1 MERMK
6 KRVYGIIGL
15 SSLMSNWNADFTG
28 NPKSTLDGRIFGSDK
43 ALKYSFRKLWN
54 DQGRKVLYFKTLKKD
69 NLQPMELEEKYEEL
83 FGEGEKSG
91 SKKAKGDKELIV
103 LSNLFN
109 TVDGKQFGITFPSK
123 KYSQFSVT
131 GAVQIKQ
138 GYNFY
143 KNTVNIQD
151 VLSPFKNSNNKDADN
166 SSIGKM
172 IFTDETHYFY
182 PFIINPMAYK
192 EYEKLGLT
200 NGYTEEDYKLFKE
213 TALKSVTALNSASK
227 FGCSNEFALFIE
239 TDEFLDMPVID
250 RFLSYEKRT
259 NESKAKIKFNLNS
272 VLELYKKDIKK
283 VEVYYNPD
291 FIEFET
297 DLENVETFIL

>member
-6 KRVYGIIGL
+6 KRVYGIIGV

-54 DQGRKVLYFKTLKKD
+54 DQGKKVLYFKTLKKD
-69 NLQPMELEEKYEEL
+69 NLQPMELDEKYEEL

>member
-6 KRVYGIIGL
+6 KRVYGIIGV

-69 NLQPMELEEKYEEL
+69 NLQPMELDEKYEEL

-138 GYNFY
+138 GFNFY

-239 TDEFLDMPVID
+239 TDEFLDMLVID

>member
-6 KRVYGIIGL
+6 KRVYGIIGV

-69 NLQPMELEEKYEEL
+69 NLQPMELDEKYEEL

-192 EYEKLGLT
+192 KYEKLGLT
-200 NGYTEEDYKLFKE
+200 SGYTEEDYKLFKE

>member
-6 KRVYGIIGL
+6 KRVYGIIGV

-69 NLQPMELEEKYEEL
+69 NLQPMELDEKYEEL

-138 GYNFY
+138 GFNFY

-151 VLSPFKNSNNKDADN
+151 VLSPFKNSNNKDGDN

-259 NESKAKIKFNLNS
+259 NESKAKIKFKLNS

>member
-6 KRVYGIIGL
+6 KRVYGIIGV

-69 NLQPMELEEKYEEL
+69 NLQPMELDEKYEEL

>member
-6 KRVYGIIGL
+6 KRVYGIIGV

-54 DQGRKVLYFKTLKKD
+54 DQGKKVLYFKTLKKD
-69 NLQPMELEEKYEEL
+69 NLQPMELDEKYEEL

-103 LSNLFN
+103 LSNLLN

-272 VLELYKKDIKK
+272 VLGLYKKDIKK

>member
-6 KRVYGIIGL
+6 KRVYGIIGV

-69 NLQPMELEEKYEEL
+69 NLQPMELDEKYEEL

-103 LSNLFN
+103 LLNLFN

-138 GYNFY
+138 GFNFY
-143 KNTVNIQD
+143 KNTVNIQE

>member
-69 NLQPMELEEKYEEL
+69 NLQPMELDEKYEEL

>member
-69 NLQPMELEEKYEEL
+69 NLQPMELDEKYEEL

-138 GYNFY
+138 GFNFY

-200 NGYTEEDYKLFKE
+200 EGYTEEDYKLFKE

-239 TDEFLDMPVID
+239 TDEFLEMPVID

>member
-6 KRVYGIIGL
+6 KRVYGIIGV

-54 DQGRKVLYFKTLKKD
+54 DQGKKVLYFKTLKKD
-69 NLQPMELEEKYEEL
+69 NLQPMELDEKYEEL

-138 GYNFY
+138 GFNFY

>member
-6 KRVYGIIGL
+6 KRVYGIIGV

-250 RFLSYEKRT
+250 RFFSYEKRT
-259 NESKAKIKFNLNS
+259 NESKAKIKFKLNS

-297 DLENVETFIL
+297 DLENVETFIF

>member
-259 NESKAKIKFNLNS
+259 NESKAKIKFKLNS

>member
-6 KRVYGIIGL
+6 KRVYGIIGV

-69 NLQPMELEEKYEEL
+69 NLQPMELDEKYEEL

-138 GYNFY
+138 GFNFY

>member
-6 KRVYGIIGL
+6 KRVYGIIGV

-69 NLQPMELEEKYEEL
+69 NLQPMELDEKYEEL

-138 GYNFY
+138 GFNFY

-272 VLELYKKDIKK
+272 VLGLYKKDIKK

>member
-6 KRVYGIIGL
+6 KRVYGIIGV

-28 NPKSTLDGRIFGSDK
+28 NPKSTLEGRIFGSDK

-69 NLQPMELEEKYEEL
+69 NLQPMELDEKYEEL

-138 GYNFY
+138 GFNFY

-272 VLELYKKDIKK
+272 VLGLYKKDIKK

>member
-6 KRVYGIIGL
+6 KRVYGIIGV

-69 NLQPMELEEKYEEL
+69 NLQPMELDEKYEEL

-151 VLSPFKNSNNKDADN
+151 VLSTFKNSNNKEADN

>member
-6 KRVYGIIGL
+6 KRVYGIIGV

-69 NLQPMELEEKYEEL
+69 NLQPMELDEKYEEL

-259 NESKAKIKFNLNS
+259 NESKAKIKFKLNS

-297 DLENVETFIL
+297 DLENIETFIL

>member
-6 KRVYGIIGL
+6 KRVYGIIGV

-69 NLQPMELEEKYEEL
+69 NLQPMELDEKYEEL

-138 GYNFY
+138 GFNFY

-200 NGYTEEDYKLFKE
+200 EGYTEEDYKLFKE
-213 TALKSVTALNSASK
+213 TSLKSVTALNSASK

-239 TDEFLDMPVID
+239 TDEFLEMPVID

>member
-69 NLQPMELEEKYEEL
+69 NLQPMELDEKYEEL

-138 GYNFY
+138 GFNFY

-272 VLELYKKDIKK
+272 VLGLYKKDIKK

>member
-6 KRVYGIIGL
+6 KRVYGIIGV
-15 SSLMSNWNADFTG
+15 SSLMSNWNADFIG

-69 NLQPMELEEKYEEL
+69 NLQPMELDEKYEEL

-138 GYNFY
+138 GFNFY

>member
-69 NLQPMELEEKYEEL
+69 NLQPMELDEKYEEL

-259 NESKAKIKFNLNS
+259 NESKAKIKFKLNS

>member
-6 KRVYGIIGL
+6 KRVYGIIGV

-69 NLQPMELEEKYEEL
+69 NLQPMELDEKYEEL

-138 GYNFY
+138 GFNFY

-297 DLENVETFIL
+297 DLENIETFIL

>member
-6 KRVYGIIGL
+6 KRVYGIIGV

-69 NLQPMELEEKYEEL
+69 NLQPMELDEKYEEL

-138 GYNFY
+138 GFNFY

-250 RFLSYEKRT
+250 RFLSYEKRK

-272 VLELYKKDIKK
+272 VLGLYKKDIKK

>member
-6 KRVYGIIGL
+6 KRVYGIIGV

-69 NLQPMELEEKYEEL
+69 NLQPMELDEKYEEL

-138 GYNFY
+138 GFNFY

-291 FIEFET
+291 FIEFKT

>member
-6 KRVYGIIGL
+6 KRVYGIIGV

-69 NLQPMELEEKYEEL
+69 NLQPMELDEKYEEL

-259 NESKAKIKFNLNS
+259 NESKAKIKFKLNS

>member
-69 NLQPMELEEKYEEL
+69 NLQPMELDEKYEEL

-138 GYNFY
+138 GFNFY

>member
-6 KRVYGIIGL
+6 KRVYGIIGV

-69 NLQPMELEEKYEEL
+69 NLQPMELDEKYEEL

-138 GYNFY
+138 GFNFY
-143 KNTVNIQD
+143 KNTINIQD

>member
-6 KRVYGIIGL
+6 ERVYGIIGV

-69 NLQPMELEEKYEEL
+69 NLQPMELDEKYEEL

>member
-6 KRVYGIIGL
+6 KRVYGIIGV

-69 NLQPMELEEKYEEL
+69 NLQPMELDEKYEEL

-239 TDEFLDMPVID
+239 TDEFLDIPVID

-272 VLELYKKDIKK
+272 VLGLYKKDIKK

>member
-6 KRVYGIIGL
+6 KREYGIIGV

-69 NLQPMELEEKYEEL
+69 NLQPMELDEKYEEL

>member
-6 KRVYGIIGL
+6 KRVYGIIGV

-54 DQGRKVLYFKTLKKD
+54 DQGKKVLYFKTLKKD
-69 NLQPMELEEKYEEL
+69 NLQPMELDEKYEEL

-259 NESKAKIKFNLNS
+259 NESKAKIKFKLNS

>member
-6 KRVYGIIGL
+6 KRVYGIIGV

-69 NLQPMELEEKYEEL
+69 NLQPMELDEKYEEL

-138 GYNFY
+138 GFNFY

-200 NGYTEEDYKLFKE
+200 EGYTEEDYKLFKE

-239 TDEFLDMPVID
+239 TDEFLEMPVID

>member
-54 DQGRKVLYFKTLKKD
+54 DQGRKVLYIKTLKKD
-69 NLQPMELEEKYEEL
+69 NLQPMELDEKYEEL

-259 NESKAKIKFNLNS
+259 NESKAKIKFKLNS

>member
-6 KRVYGIIGL
+6 KRVYGIIGV

-69 NLQPMELEEKYEEL
+69 NLQPMELDEKYEEL
-83 FGEGEKSG
+83 FGEGGKSG

-138 GYNFY
+138 GFNFY

>member
-6 KRVYGIIGL
+6 KRVYGIIGV

-69 NLQPMELEEKYEEL
+69 NLQPMELDEKYEEL

-151 VLSPFKNSNNKDADN
+151 VLSPFKNSYNKDADN
-166 SSIGKM
+166 SLGK
-172 IFTDETHYFY
+172 
-182 PFIINPMAYK
+182 
-192 EYEKLGLT
+192 
-200 NGYTEEDYKLFKE
+200 
-213 TALKSVTALNSASK
+213 
-227 FGCSNEFALFIE
+227 
-239 TDEFLDMPVID
+239 
-250 RFLSYEKRT
+250 
-259 NESKAKIKFNLNS
+259 
-272 VLELYKKDIKK
+272 
-283 VEVYYNPD
+283 
-291 FIEFET
+291 
-297 DLENVETFIL
+297 

>member
-54 DQGRKVLYFKTLKKD
+54 DQGRKVLYIKTLKKD
-69 NLQPMELEEKYEEL
+69 NLQPMELDEKYEEL

-138 GYNFY
+138 GFNFY

-200 NGYTEEDYKLFKE
+200 EGYTEEDYKLFKE
-213 TALKSVTALNSASK
+213 VALKSVTALNSASK

-239 TDEFLDMPVID
+239 TDEFLEMPVID

>member
-69 NLQPMELEEKYEEL
+69 NLQPMELDEKYEEL

-138 GYNFY
+138 GFNFY

-151 VLSPFKNSNNKDADN
+151 VLSPFKNSNNKEADN

>member
-6 KRVYGIIGL
+6 KRVYGIIGV

-69 NLQPMELEEKYEEL
+69 NLQPMELDEKYEEL

-138 GYNFY
+138 GFNFY

-192 EYEKLGLT
+192 EYENLGLT

>member
-54 DQGRKVLYFKTLKKD
+54 DQGKKVLYFKTLKKD
-69 NLQPMELEEKYEEL
+69 NLQPMELDEKYEEL

-138 GYNFY
+138 GFNFY

-200 NGYTEEDYKLFKE
+200 EGYTEEDYKLFKE
-213 TALKSVTALNSASK
+213 AALKSVTALNSASK

-239 TDEFLDMPVID
+239 TDEFLEMPVID

-297 DLENVETFIL
+297 DLENVKTFIL

>member
-6 KRVYGIIGL
+6 TRVYGIIGV

-69 NLQPMELEEKYEEL
+69 NLQPMELDEKYEEL

-138 GYNFY
+138 GFNFY